1 MSDAAMS
8 RRRDDEL
15 ESVPNKLPL
24 LPLRDVVIFPGAVV
38 PLLVGRERSILA
50 LNAANDADKLLVVT
64 AQREPEVSDPSP
76 DDLYALGTLVRI
88 HQVLRLPDGTTKIL
102 IEGLSRVEITG
113 YSDEDGYW
121 SVEFSICE
129 IEVASPSTELE
140 ALSRQVNDLF
150 EEYVHLH
157 KRIPEDAIT
166 TVQRIEDADHLADA
180 VASQLL
186 IPVATRQ
193 ELLAKTA
200 IMPRLREIATV
211 LRREIE
217 ILSVERRIEGEVK
230 QQVEKGQKEF
240 YLNEQLRA
248 IRKEL
253 GYGPEEDDEIE
264 ELIERIENAG
274 MSEEAHDI
282 ALKEVGRLAKMAPMS
297 PESTVT
303 RTYLDTL
310 LGLPW
315 QTRTKDRLDTRRA
328 RRRLDADHYGLDKV
342 KERILE
348 FLSVVK
354 LTGRLQ
360 GSILCLVG
368 PPGVGKTSLGRSIAD
383 SMGRSFVRVSLGGV
397 RDEAEIRGH
406 RRTYIGSRP
415 GRIIE
420 GIRRAGT
427 RNPVFLLDEIDK
439 LGSDFR
445 GDPSAA
451 LLEVLDPE
459 QNSNYS
465 DHFLEVP
472 FDLSEVFFITTANVL
487 HQIPPALEDRMEI
500 IRIPGYLEH
509 EKVAIAK
516 NFLLPKLRRSHGLS
530 RTRFTVS
537 ESALQDAVNLYT
549 REAGVRALERELAT
563 LCRKVARRKA
573 ERRPVPKVI
582 QRSNLHRFLG
592 PPKYLHRMVEEEPEI
607 GVVTGLAWTPVG
619 GEILEIEVAALPG
632 KGRLT
637 LTGNLKEVM
646 RESARTALSYA
657 RSIVPDSKSFLE
669 KHDIHVHVPEGAV
682 PKDGPSAGVAMATA
696 LISMMTRRKVRR
708 EVAMTGEVTLRG
720 RVLPIGGLPEKAVA
734 AQRFG
739 CKHIIIPLD
748 NEKDYRELPRDVR
761 KGLQWHLVS
770 RLEEVFELALL
781 ESEEVADAKA
791 TPAEVKGARKRVA
804 EGRTH

>member
-1 MSDAAMS
+1 MSKSAKDKANE
-8 RRRDDEL
+8 DL
-15 ESVPNKLPL
+15 GLVPTRLPL
-24 LPLRDVVIFPGAVV
+24 LPLRDVVIFPGAIV
-38 PLLVGRERSILA
+38 PLLVGRERSIQA
-50 LNAANDADKLLVVT
+50 LNAAADAEKLLVVS
-64 AQREPEVSDPSP
+64 AQREPEVADPGT
-76 DDLYALGTLVRI
+76 DDIYAIGTLVRI

-102 IEGLSRVEITG
+102 IEGLSRAEITAHYQDEG
-113 YSDEDGYW
+113 YL
-121 SVEFSICE
+121 SVDFALCE
-129 IEVASPSTELE
+129 VVSEPQSTELE
-140 ALSRQVNDLF
+140 AQCRQVAELF
-150 EEYVHLH
+150 EDYVHLH
-157 KRIPEDAIT
+157 KRIPDETIVA
-166 TVQRIEDADHLADA
+166 VQRIEDADYLADT
-180 VASQLL
+180 VASQLVVG
-186 IPVATRQ
+186 VALRQ
-193 ELLAKTA
+193 ELLANLEIT
-200 IMPRLREIATV
+200 PRLRHLAKI

-217 ILSVERRIEGEVK
+217 ILGVERRIEGEVK

-264 ELIERIENAG
+264 ELIKRIERAE
-274 MSEEAHDI
+274 MSDEAHEI

-297 PESTVT
+297 PESTVV

-315 QTRTKDRLDTRRA
+315 ASRSQDRLDTHRA
-328 RRRLDADHYGLDKV
+328 RRRLDADHYGLEKV

-383 SMGRSFVRVSLGGV
+383 SMGRNFVRVSLGGV

-420 GIRRAGT
+420 GLKRAGT

-445 GDPSAA
+445 GDPASA

-459 QNSNYS
+459 QNKNYS
-465 DHFLEVP
+465 DHFLEVS

-487 HQIPPALEDRMEI
+487 HQIPPALGDRMEI

-509 EKVAIAK
+509 EKVLIAK
-516 NFLLPKLRRSHGLS
+516 NFLLPKVRKSHGLE
-530 RTRFTVS
+530 RTRFSVS
-537 ESALQDAVNLYT
+537 ESALKDAVNLYT
-549 REAGVRALERELAT
+549 REAGVRNLERELAT
-563 LCRKVARRKA
+563 LCRRVARRKA
-573 ERRPVPKVI
+573 ERRPMPRII

-592 PPKYLHRMVEEEPEI
+592 APKYLHRMVEDEPEV
-607 GVVTGLAWTPVG
+607 GVVNGLAWTPVG

-657 RSIVPDSKSFLE
+657 RSFVPESKTFLDQ
-669 KHDIHVHVPEGAV
+669 HDIHIHVPEGAV
-682 PKDGPSAGVAMATA
+682 PKDGPSAGTAMATA
-696 LISMMTRRKVRR
+696 LVSMMTNRKVRR
-708 EVAMTGEVTLRG
+708 EMAMTGEVTLRG
-720 RVLPIGGLPEKAVA
+720 KVLPIGGLPEKAVA

-739 CKHIIIPLD
+739 CKHIIIPAD
-748 NEKDYRELPRDVR
+748 NEKDYLELPRDVR

-770 RLEEVFELALL
+770 RVEEVIDLVLLPAKKPEPKEDALL
-781 ESEEVADAKA
+781 NVSRSRSTESRA
-791 TPAEVKGARKRVA
+791 
-804 EGRTH
+804 H

>member
-1 MSDAAMS
+1 MSDG
-8 RRRDDEL
+8 
-15 ESVPNKLPL
+15 SVGNKGENDPDVMPEKLPL
-24 LPLRDVVIFPGAVV
+24 LPLRDVVVFPGAVV

-50 LNAANDADKLLVVT
+50 LNAAADGNKLLVVT
-64 AQREPEVSDPSP
+64 AQREPDVSDPSP
-76 DDLYALGTLVRI
+76 DDLYVLGTLVRI
-88 HQVLRLPDGTTKIL
+88 HQILRLPDGTTKIL
-102 IEGLSRVEITG
+102 IEGLSRVEMNS
-113 YSDEDGYW
+113 YFDENGYW
-121 SVEFSICE
+121 SVTFSSCE
-129 IEVASPSTELE
+129 IVSEPPSTELE
-140 ALSRQVNDLF
+140 ALSRQMIDLF
-150 EEYVHLH
+150 GEYVHLH
-157 KRIPEDAIT
+157 KRIPEDAVT
-166 TVQRIEDADHLADA
+166 AVQRIEDPDHLADA
-180 VASQLL
+180 VASQL
-186 IPVATRQ
+186 VVVVGVRQ
-193 ELLAKTA
+193 ELLAKTGIA
-200 IMPRLREIATV
+200 VRLREISTV

-230 QQVEKGQKEF
+230 EQVEKGQKEF

-253 GYGPEEDDEIE
+253 GYGPEEDNEIE
-264 ELIERIENAG
+264 ELINRIENAG

-315 QTRTKDRLDTRRA
+315 QNRTKDRLDTRRA
-328 RRRLDADHYGLDKV
+328 LRRLDADHYGLEKV

-383 SMGRSFVRVSLGGV
+383 SMNRAFVRVSLGGV
-397 RDEAEIRGH
+397 HDEAEIRGH

-427 RNPVFLLDEIDK
+427 RNPVFLLDEVDK

-445 GDPSAA
+445 GDPSSA

-459 QNSNYS
+459 QNNNYS

-472 FDLSEVFFITTANVL
+472 FDLSEVFFITTANVQ

-516 NFLLPKLRRSHGLS
+516 HFLMPKLRKSHGLA

-537 ESALQDAVNLYT
+537 EAALQDAVNLYT

-573 ERRPVPKVI
+573 ERRPVPRVI

-592 PPKYLHRMVEEEPEI
+592 PPKYLHRMVEEEPEV

-619 GEILEIEVAALPG
+619 GEILEIEVSALPG

-657 RSIVPDSKSFLE
+657 RSIVPDSKGFLD

-708 EVAMTGEVTLRG
+708 EVAMTGELTLRG

-739 CKHIIIPLD
+739 CKHIVIPAD

-770 RLEEVFELALL
+770 RLEEVYDLVLL
-781 ESEEVADAKA
+781 PAEETSLPAKA
-791 TPAEVKGARKRVA
+791 SEAKAKVDRPA
-804 EGRTH
+804 EGRAH

>member
-1 MSDAAMS
+1 MSKSTKDKTAE
-8 RRRDDEL
+8 EL
-15 ESVPNKLPL
+15 GLLPNRLPL
-24 LPLRDVVIFPGAVV
+24 LPLRDVVIFPGAIV

-50 LNAANDADKLLVVT
+50 LNAAADEEKLLVVA
-64 AQREPEVSDPSP
+64 AQREPEVADPGSE
-76 DDLYALGTLVRI
+76 DIYSMGTLVRI

-102 IEGLSRVEITG
+102 IEGLSRAEILAHHQDEG
-113 YSDEDGYW
+113 YL
-121 SVEFSICE
+121 SVDFRLCE
-129 IEVASPSTELE
+129 VVTEPASTELE
-140 ALSRQVNDLF
+140 ALCRQVVELF
-150 EEYVHLH
+150 EDYVHLH
-157 KRIPEDAIT
+157 KRIPDETVVA
-166 TVQRIEDADHLADA
+166 VQRIEDPDSLADT
-180 VASQLL
+180 VAAQLVVG
-186 IPVATRQ
+186 VALRQ
-193 ELLAKTA
+193 ELLENQATTL
-200 IMPRLREIATV
+200 RLRELAKI

-217 ILSVERRIEGEVK
+217 ILGVERRIEGEVK

-264 ELIERIENAG
+264 ELIKRIERAE
-274 MSEEAHDI
+274 MSDEAHEI

-297 PESTVT
+297 PESTVV

-315 QTRTKDRLDTRRA
+315 ASRSQDRLDTRRA
-328 RRRLDADHYGLDKV
+328 RRRLDADHYGLEKV

-368 PPGVGKTSLGRSIAD
+368 PPGVGKTSLGRSIAE
-383 SMGRSFVRVSLGGV
+383 SMGRNFVRVSLGGV

-415 GRIIE
+415 GRIME
-420 GIRRAGT
+420 GLKRAGT

-445 GDPSAA
+445 GDPASA

-459 QNSNYS
+459 QNKSYS

-487 HQIPPALEDRMEI
+487 HQIPPALGDRMEI

-509 EKVAIAK
+509 EKVLIAK
-516 NFLLPKLRRSHGLS
+516 NFLLPKVRRSHGLQ

-537 ESALQDAVNLYT
+537 ESALKDAVNLYT
-549 REAGVRALERELAT
+549 REAGVRNLERELAT
-563 LCRKVARRKA
+563 LCRRVARRKA
-573 ERRPVPKVI
+573 EKRPMPRII
-582 QRSNLHRFLG
+582 QRSNLQRFLG
-592 PPKYLHRMVEEEPEI
+592 APKYLHRMVEEEPEV
-607 GVVTGLAWTPVG
+607 GVVNGLAWTPVG
-619 GEILEIEVAALPG
+619 GEILEIEVSALPG

-657 RSIVPDSKSFLE
+657 RSVVPESKAFLDQ
-669 KHDIHVHVPEGAV
+669 HDIHIHVPEGAV
-682 PKDGPSAGVAMATA
+682 PKDGPSAGTAMATA
-696 LISMMTRRKVRR
+696 LVSMMTERKVRR
-708 EVAMTGEVTLRG
+708 EMAMTGEVTLRG
-720 RVLPIGGLPEKAVA
+720 KVLPIGGLPEKAVA

-739 CKHIIIPLD
+739 CKHIIIPAD
-748 NEKDYRELPRDVR
+748 NEKDYLELPRDVR
-761 KGLQWHLVS
+761 KGLKWHLVS
-770 RLEEVFELALL
+770 RVEEVLELVLLPPDKQETKEDALL
-781 ESEEVADAKA
+781 KAGRSRPTES
-791 TPAEVKGARKRVA
+791 
-804 EGRTH
+804 RTH